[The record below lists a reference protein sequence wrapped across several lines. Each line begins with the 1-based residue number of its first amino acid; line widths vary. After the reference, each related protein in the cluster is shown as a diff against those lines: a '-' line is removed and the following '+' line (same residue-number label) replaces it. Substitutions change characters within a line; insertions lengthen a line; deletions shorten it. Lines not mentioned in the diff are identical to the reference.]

1 MTPEEREKARRL
13 FEERW
18 ADLRAGEWI
27 VIDDEKGVIYP
38 RDEFYDWFAAAIR
51 AAVEEETNRILG
63 SDARERVARA
73 LWDADGGPERDDW
86 PEMRETWRDYADAVL
101 KAIGGEGACG

>member
-1 MTPEEREKARRL
+1 MTPEELYDYVISTDRVDAVEAIRRRIE
-13 FEERW
+13 EER
-18 ADLRAGEWI
+18 
-27 VIDDEKGVIYP
+27 
-38 RDEFYDWFAAAIR
+38 
-51 AAVEEETNRILG
+51 NRILG
-63 SDARERVARA
+63 GDARERVARA